1 MPIVPRAIA
10 IYILDEI
17 EVLDLGVPFEVFSA
31 ASRIKARLMTGVTES
46 FTFS

>member
-1 MPIVPRAIA
+1 MPRTIG

-31 ASRIKARLMTGVTES
+31 ASRMRARLMTGVTES

>member
-1 MPIVPRAIA
+1 MKTRAIGL
-10 IYILDEI
+10 YIFDEI